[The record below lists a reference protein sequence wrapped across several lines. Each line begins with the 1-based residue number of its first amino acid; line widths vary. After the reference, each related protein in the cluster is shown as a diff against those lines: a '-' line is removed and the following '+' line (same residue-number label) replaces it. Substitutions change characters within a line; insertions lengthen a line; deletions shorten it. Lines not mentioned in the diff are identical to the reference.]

1 MDACG
6 RLVIAL
12 LGNLARDVFP
22 DGETRTGGAPYHA
35 ARALA
40 HLGAAADIY
49 ARCATDDRESL
60 LPALVALDSSVTY
73 LPGDATASFAIT
85 EHEQT
90 RQMEVLAVG
99 DSWLPSDLP
108 MLGRDARWVHVAPLL
123 RGDFPAAT
131 LAQLGRERML
141 SLDGQGLVRPD
152 RLGPLELDA
161 NFDPEL
167 LRYVRVLKLS
177 NEEADVLGDPRALG
191 VPELLV
197 THGPAGATLYEGQRC
212 EQVTAR
218 AVGGTHTGTGDA
230 FCVCYLIGRDAGL
243 APAAAARAASDA
255 VSALLGAA
263 R

>member
-1 MDACG
+1 
-6 RLVIAL
+6 VIAL

-22 DGETRTGGAPYHA
+22 NGEVRTGGAPYHA

-40 HLGAAADIY
+40 HLGVSADIY
-49 ARCATDDRESL
+49 ARCSADDRDRL
-60 LPALVALDSSVTY
+60 LPALVALDSSAIY
-73 LPGDATASFAIT
+73 LPGRATASFAIS
-85 EHEQT
+85 EHAAT
-90 RQMEVLAVG
+90 RSMEVLAVG

-108 MLGRDARWVHVAPLL
+108 TLRRNARWVHVAPLL
-123 RGDFPAAT
+123 RSDFPAAT
-131 LAQLGRERML
+131 LARLGRDRML

-161 NFDPEL
+161 NFDPEM

-177 NEEADVLGDPRALG
+177 DEEADVLGDPGKLG
-191 VPELLV
+191 VRELLV

-212 EQVTAR
+212 EQVSAR
-218 AVGGTHTGTGDA
+218 AVGGAHTGTGDA

-243 APAAAARAASDA
+243 APPAAARAASDA
-255 VSALLGAA
+255 VSALLSAP